1 MNNIINISY
10 DSTSVKILVFLMMDC
25 IILDGMLTVQAN
37 MWRIDLD
44 DINISMNIPNL
55 YGCTDSLAINFNPNT
70 NIDDGSCVYC
80 IYGCMDSNW
89 RLIMIVQN
97 SSGFKLCFNNVWM
110 YRPFSF

>member
-10 DSTSVKILVFLMMDC
+10 DSTSVSFSVPN
-25 IILDGMLTVQAN
+25 DGLYYIGWHANSPAN

-55 YGCTDSLAINFNPNT
+55 YGCTDSLAINFNPNA

-80 IYGCMDSNW
+80 IYGCMDSTAFNYDSTN
-89 RLIMIVQN
+89 M
-97 SSGFKLCFNNVWM
+97 SGFKLCFNNVWM
-110 YRPFSF
+110 HRPFSS